1 MLNKLFKRRKYEMM
15 QERLEEVIRDS
26 AYSIKKDLSYLE
38 KHPEGL
44 PTTILRIINYSDF
57 GAMLK
62 REQLLPPSY
71 DKTPIRVDI
80 DDICGV
86 ARVKLTF
93 KSKTTENE
101 RFIEIFRYIVSYSEN
116 METALSDMQENPKM
130 SEVWS
135 EFVEYV
141 VWTWKYGNINE
152 LLNPEAKKNLSSIIS
167 DGKTLINEQTVKN
180 NKKTNRQKSKNV
192 QHDKKGN
199 TFHFE

>member
-180 NKKTNRQKSKNV
+180 NKKTKKRQQKNV
-192 QHDKKGN
+192 KQDENGN
-199 TFHFE
+199 TFYFE